1 MLHFLPVVKLMI
13 AHPAFVVVCLIVP
26 VRELWCFCV
35 LNGLL
40 FCSKLCPFRN
50 HETMHGRKIG
60 WYEVAI
66 TGNFYCATKWNGR
79 LSRTTYAA
87 GAQMSFIAEK
97 TKHGKSNPHQK
108 NNAQ

>member
-13 AHPAFVVVCLIVP
+13 AHPAFVVVRFIVP
-26 VRELWCFCV
+26 VWEFCV
-35 LNGLL
+35 LNGSL
-40 FCSKLCPFRN
+40 FCSMRCPF
-50 HETMHGRKIG
+50 TPIHGRKIG
-60 WYEVAI
+60 WHEVAI
-66 TGNFYCATKWNGR
+66 TGNFYCATKLNGR